1 MNEIEKRPGNI
12 MIILIFAIYVI
23 ASAGA
28 LMLIKTGSM
37 NTTFSR
43 DGSILKLMM
52 DWRVLAGL
60 LIYICSFLISIYLM
74 SQMNLSVFYPV
85 GAGLVFIIITIFSF
99 TILHEPVSIKQVIAL
114 ILILA
119 GIIIGNIK

>member
-1 MNEIEKRPGNI
+1 